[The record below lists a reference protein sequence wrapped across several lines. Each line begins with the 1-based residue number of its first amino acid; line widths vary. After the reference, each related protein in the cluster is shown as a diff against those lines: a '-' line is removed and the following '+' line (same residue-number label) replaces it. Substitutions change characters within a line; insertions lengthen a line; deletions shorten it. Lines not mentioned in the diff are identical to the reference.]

1 MNKKTDIP
9 TVAGVNT
16 GLSVEFRDLLSA
28 NWTALSKDSRTKKL
42 SDMIIEHF
50 LYKFGFMF
58 NPSSPLTML
67 SSYNKLNF
75 KNGNYGSIFE
85 ENNNIDNIDNFVVQ
99 YARNNPYTP
108 LWETLTDEELK
119 DSIIERKKTILKIDS
134 EKHER
139 MEDTIGIRI
148 GYDLFVYEKSVGTTD
163 VYKKVT
169 SLGIEKN
176 FLEYNGSVDGTSIET
191 VVTEENKEHY
201 TNMYNVLISEESVDD
216 VEDFEVETSE
226 DEIEETKMKKSNSS
240 IYEREDLE
248 ELLSKKEYKSF
259 KSKVSK
265 KEEGVLKEIWEKLRR
280 DKENKSEYQELLKAL
295 KDIC

>member
-1 MNKKTDIP
+1 
-9 TVAGVNT
+9 
-16 GLSVEFRDLLSA
+16 
-28 NWTALSKDSRTKKL
+28 
-42 SDMIIEHF
+42 
-50 LYKFGFMF
+50 
-58 NPSSPLTML
+58 ML

-99 YARNNPYTP
+99 YARNNPHTP
-108 LWETLTDEELK
+108 LWDTLTDEELE

-139 MEDTIGIRI
+139 MEDTVGIRM

-295 KDIC
+295 KDVC

>member
-1 MNKKTDIP
+1 
-9 TVAGVNT
+9 
-16 GLSVEFRDLLSA
+16 
-28 NWTALSKDSRTKKL
+28 
-42 SDMIIEHF
+42 
-50 LYKFGFMF
+50 MF
-58 NPSSPLTML
+58 NPSSPLTTL

-85 ENNNIDNIDNFVVQ
+85 ENNNIDNIDNFVIQ

-108 LWETLTDEELK
+108 LWETLEDDELK
-119 DSIIERKKTILKIDS
+119 EAKIELKKGKLKIDS

-148 GYDLFVYEKSVGTTD
+148 GYSLFVYEKSVGTTD
-163 VYKKVT
+163 IYKEVT

-176 FLEYNGSVDGTSIET
+176 FLEYNGSVDGTSMET

-201 TNMYNVLISEESVDD
+201 TNMYNVLISEEAVEE

-226 DEIEETKMKKSNSS
+226 DEIEETKMKKSNSN

-248 ELLSKKEYKSF
+248 ELLNKKEYKSF